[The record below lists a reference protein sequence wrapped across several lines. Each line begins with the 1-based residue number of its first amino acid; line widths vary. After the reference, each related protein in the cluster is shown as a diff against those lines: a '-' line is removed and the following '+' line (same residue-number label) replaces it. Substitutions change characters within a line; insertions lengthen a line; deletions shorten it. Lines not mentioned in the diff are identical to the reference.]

1 MTESELIKRITD
13 MRDENR
19 RYEKEIADLEKIV
32 ERLDAEKTELKDIK
46 ADLED
51 KNKYLKET
59 VKRMNTENMM
69 LEADKADL
77 EGENRHLTERV
88 KLLEHKR
95 DELIDELKRVGGDK
109 ERDIVVGQLM
119 AYRQMF
125 KMILDRGK
133 E

>member
-19 RYEKEIADLEKIV
+19 RCEKEIADLEKIV

-51 KNKYLKET
+51 
-59 VKRMNTENMM
+59 
-69 LEADKADL
+69 D
-77 EGENRHLTERV
+77 NRHLTERV
-88 KLLEHKR
+88 KMLEHKR
-95 DELIDELKRVGGDK
+95 DELIDELRRVGGDK

-119 AYRQMF
+119 AYRQIF
-125 KMILDRGK
+125 RMILDRGK

>member
-32 ERLDAEKTELKDIK
+32 ERLDAERTELRDIK

-51 KNKYLKET
+51 
-59 VKRMNTENMM
+59 
-69 LEADKADL
+69 
-77 EGENRHLTERV
+77 ENRHLAERV

-119 AYRQMF
+119 AYRQIF

>member
-19 RYEKEIADLEKIV
+19 RDEKEIAH
-32 ERLDAEKTELKDIK
+32 
-46 ADLED
+46 
-51 KNKYLKET
+51 LKET
-59 VKRMNTENMM
+59 VERLNAENRK
-69 LEADKADL
+69 LKDDNVDL
-77 EGENRHLTERV
+77 EGENRHLAERV
-88 KLLEHKR
+88 ELLEHKR
-95 DELIDELKRVGGDK
+95 DELVDELKRVGGDK

>member
-1 MTESELIKRITD
+1 MTESELKKRITD

-32 ERLDAEKTELKDIK
+32 ERLDAENRKLKD
-46 ADLED
+46 D
-51 KNKYLKET
+51 N
-59 VKRMNTENMM
+59 V
-69 LEADKADL
+69 DL
-77 EGENRHLTERV
+77 EGENRHLAERV

-119 AYRQMF
+119 AYRQIF

>member
-1 MTESELIKRITD
+1 MTELELIERVRD
-13 MRDENR
+13 MRDKNI
-19 RYEKEIADLEKIV
+19 RYEGEIARLEEIV
-32 ERLDAEKTELKDIK
+32 ERLDAENNELRDIK

-51 KNKYLKET
+51 
-59 VKRMNTENMM
+59 
-69 LEADKADL
+69 D
-77 EGENRHLTERV
+77 NRHLAERV

-95 DELIDELKRVGGDK
+95 DELIDELKRVCGDK

>member
-32 ERLDAEKTELKDIK
+32 ERLDAERNELKDIK

-51 KNKYLKET
+51 
-59 VKRMNTENMM
+59 
-69 LEADKADL
+69 D
-77 EGENRHLTERV
+77 NRHLAERV

>member
-19 RYEKEIADLEKIV
+19 RYEKEIADLERIV

-46 ADLED
+46 AELED
-51 KNKYLKET
+51 S
-59 VKRMNTENMM
+59 
-69 LEADKADL
+69 
-77 EGENRHLTERV
+77 NRHLAERV
-88 KLLEHKR
+88 KMLEHKR

>member
-1 MTESELIKRITD
+1 MTQYERELAHLNEMAGLRATIESLNA
-13 MRDENR
+13 ENR
-19 RYEKEIADLEKIV
+19 K
-32 ERLDAEKTELKDIK
+32 LKD
-46 ADLED
+46 D
-51 KNKYLKET
+51 N
-59 VKRMNTENMM
+59 V
-69 LEADKADL
+69 DL
-77 EGENRHLTERV
+77 EGENRHLAERV

>member
-46 ADLED
+46 AELED
-51 KNKYLKET
+51 
-59 VKRMNTENMM
+59 
-69 LEADKADL
+69 D
-77 EGENRHLTERV
+77 NRHLSERV

-95 DELIDELKRVGGDK
+95 DELLDELRRVGGDK

>member
-1 MTESELIKRITD
+1 MTESELIERITD

-46 ADLED
+46 AELED
-51 KNKYLKET
+51 S
-59 VKRMNTENMM
+59 
-69 LEADKADL
+69 
-77 EGENRHLTERV
+77 NRHLAERV

>member
-51 KNKYLKET
+51 
-59 VKRMNTENMM
+59 
-69 LEADKADL
+69 D
-77 EGENRHLTERV
+77 NRHLSERV
-88 KLLEHKR
+88 KVLEHKR

-125 KMILDRGK
+125 RMILERGK

>member
-1 MTESELIKRITD
+1 MTEYERAVAHLEEMAGLRATIERLNA
-13 MRDENR
+13 ENR
-19 RYEKEIADLEKIV
+19 K
-32 ERLDAEKTELKDIK
+32 LKD
-46 ADLED
+46 D
-51 KNKYLKET
+51 N
-59 VKRMNTENMM
+59 V
-69 LEADKADL
+69 DL
-77 EGENRHLTERV
+77 EGENRHLAERV

-125 KMILDRGK
+125 RMILDRGK

>member
-32 ERLDAEKTELKDIK
+32 ERLDAERTELKDVK

-51 KNKYLKET
+51 
-59 VKRMNTENMM
+59 
-69 LEADKADL
+69 
-77 EGENRHLTERV
+77 ENRHLAERV

-125 KMILDRGK
+125 RMILDRGK

>member
-19 RYEKEIADLEKIV
+19 RYEKEISDLEEIV
-32 ERLDAEKTELKDIK
+32 ERLDAEKTELKDDNV
-46 ADLED
+46 DLED
-51 KNKYLKET
+51 
-59 VKRMNTENMM
+59 
-69 LEADKADL
+69 
-77 EGENRHLTERV
+77 ENRHLAERV
-88 KLLEHKR
+88 KLLENKR

-125 KMILDRGK
+125 KMILERGK

>member
-32 ERLDAEKTELKDIK
+32 ERLDAERTELRDVK
-46 ADLED
+46 AELED
-51 KNKYLKET
+51 
-59 VKRMNTENMM
+59 
-69 LEADKADL
+69 D
-77 EGENRHLTERV
+77 NRHLAERV

-125 KMILDRGK
+125 RMILDRGK

>member
-1 MTESELIKRITD
+1 MTQYERELAHLNEMAGLRATI
-13 MRDENR
+13 
-19 RYEKEIADLEKIV
+19 
-32 ERLDAEKTELKDIK
+32 ERLNAENKKLKD
-46 ADLED
+46 D
-51 KNKYLKET
+51 N
-59 VKRMNTENMM
+59 V
-69 LEADKADL
+69 DL
-77 EGENRHLTERV
+77 EGENRHLAERV

-119 AYRQMF
+119 AYRQIF

>member
-32 ERLDAEKTELKDIK
+32 ERLDAERTELKDVK

-51 KNKYLKET
+51 
-59 VKRMNTENMM
+59 
-69 LEADKADL
+69 
-77 EGENRHLTERV
+77 ENRHLAERV

-109 ERDIVVGQLM
+109 ESDIVVGQLM

>member
-1 MTESELIKRITD
+1 MTQYERELAHLEEMAGLRATIERLNA
-13 MRDENR
+13 ENR
-19 RYEKEIADLEKIV
+19 K
-32 ERLDAEKTELKDIK
+32 LKD
-46 ADLED
+46 D
-51 KNKYLKET
+51 N
-59 VKRMNTENMM
+59 V
-69 LEADKADL
+69 DL
-77 EGENRHLTERV
+77 EGENRHLAERV

-125 KMILDRGK
+125 RMILDRGK

>member
-32 ERLDAEKTELKDIK
+32 ERLDAERTELRDVK
-46 ADLED
+46 AELED
-51 KNKYLKET
+51 
-59 VKRMNTENMM
+59 
-69 LEADKADL
+69 D
-77 EGENRHLTERV
+77 NRHLAERV

>member
-32 ERLDAEKTELKDIK
+32 ERLNAENRKLKD
-46 ADLED
+46 D
-51 KNKYLKET
+51 N
-59 VKRMNTENMM
+59 V
-69 LEADKADL
+69 DL
-77 EGENRHLTERV
+77 EGENRHLAERV
-88 KLLEHKR
+88 KMLEHKR

>member
-1 MTESELIKRITD
+1 MTESELIERITN

-19 RYEKEIADLEKIV
+19 RYEKEISDLEEIV
-32 ERLDAEKTELKDIK
+32 ERLDAEKTELRDIK

-51 KNKYLKET
+51 
-59 VKRMNTENMM
+59 
-69 LEADKADL
+69 D
-77 EGENRHLTERV
+77 NRHLAERV

>member
-32 ERLDAEKTELKDIK
+32 ERLDAEKTELRDVK

-51 KNKYLKET
+51 
-59 VKRMNTENMM
+59 
-69 LEADKADL
+69 D
-77 EGENRHLTERV
+77 NRHLAERV

-125 KMILDRGK
+125 RMILDRGK

>member
-32 ERLDAEKTELKDIK
+32 ERLDAERTELRDIK

-51 KNKYLKET
+51 
-59 VKRMNTENMM
+59 
-69 LEADKADL
+69 D
-77 EGENRHLTERV
+77 NRHLAERV

-109 ERDIVVGQLM
+109 ERDVVVGQLM

-125 KMILDRGK
+125 RMILDRGK

>member
-32 ERLDAEKTELKDIK
+32 ERLDAERTELKDIK
-46 ADLED
+46 AELED
-51 KNKYLKET
+51 
-59 VKRMNTENMM
+59 
-69 LEADKADL
+69 D
-77 EGENRHLTERV
+77 NRHLAERV

-125 KMILDRGK
+125 RMILDRGK

>member
-32 ERLDAEKTELKDIK
+32 ERLDAEKTELKDVK

-51 KNKYLKET
+51 
-59 VKRMNTENMM
+59 
-69 LEADKADL
+69 
-77 EGENRHLTERV
+77 ENRHLTERV

-119 AYRQMF
+119 AYRQIF
-125 KMILDRGK
+125 RMILDRGK

>member
-19 RYEKEIADLEKIV
+19 RYEKEISDLENIV
-32 ERLDAEKTELKDIK
+32 ERLDAENKELKVVK

-51 KNKYLKET
+51 
-59 VKRMNTENMM
+59 
-69 LEADKADL
+69 D
-77 EGENRHLTERV
+77 NRHLAERV

-119 AYRQMF
+119 AYRQIF

>member
-1 MTESELIKRITD
+1 MTQYERELAHLEEMAGLRATIERLNA
-13 MRDENR
+13 ENR
-19 RYEKEIADLEKIV
+19 K
-32 ERLDAEKTELKDIK
+32 LKD
-46 ADLED
+46 D
-51 KNKYLKET
+51 N
-59 VKRMNTENMM
+59 V
-69 LEADKADL
+69 DL
-77 EGENRHLTERV
+77 EGENRHLAERV

>member
-32 ERLDAEKTELKDIK
+32 ERLDAEKTELRDIK

-51 KNKYLKET
+51 
-59 VKRMNTENMM
+59 
-69 LEADKADL
+69 D
-77 EGENRHLTERV
+77 NRHLAERV

-95 DELIDELKRVGGDK
+95 DELIDELKRIGGDK

-125 KMILDRGK
+125 RMILDRGK

>member
-1 MTESELIKRITD
+1 MTQYERELAHLNEMAGLRATI
-13 MRDENR
+13 
-19 RYEKEIADLEKIV
+19 
-32 ERLDAEKTELKDIK
+32 ERLNAENKKLKD
-46 ADLED
+46 DS
-51 KNKYLKET
+51 
-59 VKRMNTENMM
+59 V
-69 LEADKADL
+69 DL
-77 EGENRHLTERV
+77 EGENRHLAERV

-95 DELIDELKRVGGDK
+95 DELIDELRRVGGDK